1 LNKAKYYI
9 AAISAYT
16 LWGFFS
22 LALEPIH
29 QYAAYDILFH
39 RVFTCA
45 ILMFLIVFLFR
56 RNKLKDTF
64 RLIRAMPPKKRMRSI
79 GLNIAGSVFLTSNW
93 FLFIYAM
100 IHISIKSTSLA
111 YLVCP
116 ILTTVLAFFIL
127 REKLHGLQWLAV
139 AMSIV
144 GCLLVGYGELKEL
157 LFSLIIG
164 FSYACYLVSQRMNT
178 GLDTFI
184 VLSFHIIL
192 SSLFLL
198 PFYFIYGGGS
208 PAESTFYIY
217 ITIIAVFLT
226 ILPLFLN
233 LYALTGMNS
242 SVVGMLLNI
251 NPIIGFSLATWVF
264 HESNTA
270 LQMVAYGI
278 IFLAVIVF
286 NAKEIFI
293 REKKPA
299 NA

>member
-45 ILMFLIVFLFR
+45 VLMLVIVFLFR
-56 RNKLKDTF
+56 RNKLRDTLH
-64 RLIRAMPPKKRMRSI
+64 LIRTMTPKKRTRTI
-79 GLNIAGSVFLTSNW
+79 WLNIAGSVFLTANW

-100 IHISIKSTSLA
+100 IHVSIKATSLA

-116 ILTTVLAFFIL
+116 IITTLLAFFIL
-127 REKLHGLQWLAV
+127 HEKLHRLQWMAV

-144 GCLLVGYGELKEL
+144 GCLLVGYGDRKDL

-164 FSYACYLVSQRMNT
+164 FSYACYLVSQRMNS

-208 PAESTFYIY
+208 PAESIFYLY
-217 ITIIAVFLT
+217 IAVIAVFLT

-264 HESNTA
+264 HESNSP
-270 LQMVAYGI
+270 LQIAAYGI

-286 NAKEIFI
+286 NGKEIFI